1 MKKTKRLL
9 ALGLSLV
16 MSCTL
21 LAGCGGEKDAADKN
35 EQGQTVI
42 NVGGWPDKE
51 GKELDTINARKDR
64 FE

>member
-21 LAGCGGEKDAADKN
+21 LAGCGGEKDAADMN
-35 EQGQTVI
+35 EQ
-42 NVGGWPDKE
+42 
-51 GKELDTINARKDR
+51 
-64 FE
+64 